1 MVPDGTRLRVGTRTS
16 RLALWQTDHVSAR
29 LEARWPGLRVERV
42 PITTLGD
49 RVTNVAISKIGDKGI
64 FTRELEDA
72 LRAGTID
79 LAVHSLKD
87 LPTETP
93 EGLRLGAVLERE
105 DPRDALVAAP
115 KATIAALPRGARVG
129 TSSLRRRAQLATVR
143 PDIEIVDIRGNVP
156 TRLERV
162 WRGDVDAVL
171 LAFAGLKRLGLE
183 SHVSQVLDPDEL
195 LPAPGQGA
203 LAVQIRGDDDR
214 VVSVVAMLDHSA
226 TRVATTAER
235 ALLGFLE
242 GGCQVPVGALAE
254 FDDTGLL
261 ALRGVVAS
269 LDGRQAIRR
278 RAAARIATV
287 EDAKELGESLGREL
301 LEAGGRAILNAI
313 RPALLSRAAL
323 EESAS

>member
-1 MVPDGTRLRVGTRTS
+1 MVPEGTRLRVGTRTS

-93 EGLRLGAVLERE
+93 AGLRLGAVLERE
-105 DPRDALVAAP
+105 DPRDALVALP
-115 KATIAALPRGARVG
+115 DATLAALPSGARVG

-143 PDIEIVDIRGNVP
+143 PDVEIVDIRGNVP
-156 TRLERV
+156 TRLDKV
-162 WRGDVDAVL
+162 WRGDVNAVL
-171 LAFAGLKRLGLE
+171 LALAGLNRLGLE
-183 SHVSQVLDPDEL
+183 SHVSQVFDPDEL

-203 LAVQIRGDDDR
+203 LAVQIRADQEQMAGI
-214 VVSVVAMLDHSA
+214 VATLDHAA

-254 FDDTGLL
+254 FDDTGSLV
-261 ALRGVVAS
+261 LRGVVAS
-269 LDGRQAIRR
+269 LDGLQVIRR
-278 RAAARIATV
+278 RAAARVASV

-301 LEAGGRAILNAI
+301 LEAGGREILNAI
-313 RPALLSRAAL
+313 RAAPLSRAAQ

>member
-29 LEARWPGLRVERV
+29 LEARWPGVRMERV

-64 FTRELEDA
+64 FTQELEDA

-93 EGLRLGAVLERE
+93 AGLRLGAVLERE
-105 DPRDALVAAP
+105 DPRDALVALP
-115 KATIAALPRGARVG
+115 DATLGTLPRGARVG

-143 PDIEIVDIRGNVP
+143 PDLEIVDIRGNVP
-156 TRLERV
+156 TRLDKV
-162 WRGDVDAVL
+162 WRGDVNAVL
-171 LAFAGLKRLGLE
+171 LASAGLKRLGLE
-183 SHVSQVLDPDEL
+183 SHVSQVFDPDEL

-203 LAVQIRGDDDR
+203 LAVQIRDDDEQLA
-214 VVSVVAMLDHSA
+214 SVVATLDHAA

-254 FDDTGLL
+254 FDDTGSLV
-261 ALRGVVAS
+261 LRGVVAS
-269 LDGRQAIRR
+269 LDGLQVIRR
-278 RAAARIATV
+278 RAAVRVASV

-301 LEAGGRAILNAI
+301 LEAGGREILNSI
-313 RPALLSRAAL
+313 RAAPLSRAAL

>member
-1 MVPDGTRLRVGTRTS
+1 M
-16 RLALWQTDHVSAR
+16 ALWQTDHVSAR
-29 LEARWPGLRVERV
+29 MEARWPGVRVERV

-72 LRAGTID
+72 LRAGSID

-87 LPTETP
+87 CRPK
-93 EGLRLGAVLERE
+93 R
-105 DPRDALVAAP
+105 PRDCASVPCSSAKTPRRAGRLAD
-115 KATIAALPRGARVG
+115 ATIATLSPGARVG

-143 PDIEIVDIRGNVP
+143 PDVEIVDIRGNVP
-156 TRLERV
+156 TRLDKV
-162 WRGDVDAVL
+162 WRGDVNAVL
-171 LAFAGLKRLGLE
+171 LALAGLKRLGME
-183 SHVSQVLDPDEL
+183 SHVSQVFDPDEL

-203 LAVQIRGDDDR
+203 LAVQIRGDDEH
-214 VVSVVAMLDHSA
+214 VASLVATLDHTA

-254 FDDTGLL
+254 FDDTGSLV
-261 ALRGVVAS
+261 LRGVVAS
-269 LDGRQAIRR
+269 LEGLPVIRR
-278 RAAARIATV
+278 RAAVRIASV
-287 EDAKELGESLGREL
+287 EDAKEFGESLGREL
-301 LEAGGRAILNAI
+301 LEAGGREILNAI
-313 RPALLSRAAL
+313 RAAPLSRAAL